1 MIWQDQTWQVLAFN
15 LTPQNGV
22 RFLVVQPYNR
32 RMSTSLSLNKYI
44 DHTALKP
51 DATRAQIEQLCAEAA
66 QYDFASVCVNASW
79 TKLCVDLLGK
89 TDVKVCVPAGFPL
102 GATTTLVKIFEA
114 DQAIA
119 AGAREIDMVMNVGAL
134 KSGLLDFVRE
144 DIAGVVQVCRRSQP
158 FALLKVILETV
169 LLTDD
174 EKRVACRLAKEA
186 GADFVKT
193 STGFN
198 GGGATV
204 EDIRLMREAVGPA
217 MGVKASGGV
226 RTREQA
232 LAMIA
237 AGATRV
243 GTSAGVA
250 IMQGESTKAGG
261 Y

>member
-1 MIWQDQTWQVLAFN
+1 
-15 LTPQNGV
+15 
-22 RFLVVQPYNR
+22 
-32 RMSTSLSLNKYI
+32 MSISLPLNKYI

-51 DATRAQIEQLCAEAA
+51 DATRAQIERLCAEAA
-66 QYDFASVCVNASW
+66 QYDFAAVCVNASW
-79 TKLCVDLLGK
+79 TKLCVDLLRK
-89 TDVKVCVPAGFPL
+89 TDVKVCVPVGFPL

-144 DIAGVVQVCRRSQP
+144 DIAGVLQACRRSQP
-158 FALLKVILETV
+158 FALLKVILETA

-174 EKRVACRLAKEA
+174 EKRLACRLSQEA

-226 RTREQA
+226 RMREQA

-237 AGATRV
+237 AGATRI
-243 GTSAGVA
+243 GTSAGVS
-250 IMQGESTKAGG
+250 IMQGEAARSAG

>member
-1 MIWQDQTWQVLAFN
+1 
-15 LTPQNGV
+15 
-22 RFLVVQPYNR
+22 
-32 RMSTSLSLNKYI
+32 MSTSLPLNKYI
-44 DHTALKP
+44 DHTLLKP
-51 DATRAQIEQLCAEAA
+51 DATRAQIEHLCAEAA

-79 TKLCVDLLGK
+79 TRLCVDLLSK
-89 TDVKVCVPAGFPL
+89 TSVKVCVPVGFPL

-114 DQAIA
+114 DQAVA

-144 DIAGVVQVCRRSQP
+144 DISGVLQACRRSQP

-174 EKRVACRLAKEA
+174 EKRTACRLAKEA
-186 GADFVKT
+186 GADYVKT

-198 GGGATV
+198 GGGATE
-204 EDIRLMREAVGPA
+204 EDIRLMRAAVGPD

-226 RTREQA
+226 RTHEQA
-232 LAMIA
+232 MAMIA
-237 AGATRV
+237 AGATRI
-243 GTSAGVA
+243 GTSAGVS
-250 IMQGESTKAGG
+250 IVQGVSAKSAG

>member
-1 MIWQDQTWQVLAFN
+1 
-15 LTPQNGV
+15 
-22 RFLVVQPYNR
+22 
-32 RMSTSLSLNKYI
+32 MSTSLPLNKYI
-44 DHTALKP
+44 DHTLLKP
-51 DATRAQIEQLCAEAA
+51 DATRAQIEHLCAEAA

-79 TKLCVDLLGK
+79 TRLCVDLLDK
-89 TDVKVCVPAGFPL
+89 TSVKVCVPVGFPL

-114 DQAIA
+114 DQAVA

-134 KSGLLDFVRE
+134 KSGLLDFTRE
-144 DIAGVVQVCRRSQP
+144 DIAGVLQACRRPQP
-158 FALLKVILETV
+158 YALLKVILETV

-186 GADFVKT
+186 GADYVKT

-226 RTREQA
+226 RTHEQA
-232 LAMIA
+232 MAMIA
-237 AGATRV
+237 AGATRI
-243 GTSAGVA
+243 GTSAGVS
-250 IMQGESTKAGG
+250 IMQGVSTKSTG